1 MSLKSTLFAM
11 AAALAIV
18 TLPAQAATY
27 TDRTTFLGQLGASV
41 TDDYEAA
48 GYQTGDSSNGATT
61 DIHSD
66 AHMSGILGETDYTT
80 TGYTDWNLVGYVY
93 TGSSSRMY
101 CAGCNGSFIL
111 SFGTTSV
118 GSASGVFGVGFDF
131 FNADSNRPYNAF
143 VTYGDGSTENILMPF
158 VNSSV
163 GTQFFGLTSTSLIL
177 SIAFGLPNG
186 GTTIYGAFGLDNLTI
201 GSQVPAVPVP
211 AALPLLAGGFGLLG
225 LVGWRRK
232 RKAAHA

>member
-118 GSASGVFGVGFDF
+118 GSASGIFGVGFDF
-131 FNADSNRPYNAF
+131 FNGVTPQYTAF
-143 VTYGDGSTENILMPF
+143 VTYGDGSTENILIPST
-158 VNSSV
+158 VYP

-177 SIAFGLPNG
+177 SIAFGLPDG
-186 GTTIYGAFGLDNLTI
+186 GTTVSGSFGLDNLTI

-211 AALPLLAGGFGLLG
+211 AALPLLAAGFGVLG

-232 RKAAHA
+232 RKAARA